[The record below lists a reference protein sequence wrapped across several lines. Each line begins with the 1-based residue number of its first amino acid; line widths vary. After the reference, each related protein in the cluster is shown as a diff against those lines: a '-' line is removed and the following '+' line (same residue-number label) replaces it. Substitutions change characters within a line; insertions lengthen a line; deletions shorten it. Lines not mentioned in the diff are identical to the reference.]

1 MADKEYVC
9 GYSHCLHDGEK
20 VKSSEAVVIGKK
32 HFHWDCAELKQEITD
47 CVNSYMDC
55 IEDKTQYPTA
65 TRIINTLVFKNKVPI
80 EYIAKNIKRS
90 GLYYKNKPTYV
101 LYGLR
106 KLFWEQE
113 FKEK

>member
-9 GYSHCLHDGEK
+9 GYTHCLHDGEK

-32 HFHWDCAELKQEITD
+32 HFHWDCAEKKQEITD

-55 IEDKTQYPTA
+55 IEDKTQYPIA
-65 TRIINTLVFKNKVPI
+65 TRIINTLVFKHQVPTAFI
-80 EYIAKNIKRS
+80 QKNIQHS
-90 GLYYKNKPTYV
+90 GLYYKDKPTYI

-106 KLFWEQE
+106 KMFWEKE
-113 FKEK
+113 FIVK